1 MSDNNEDTG
10 CYEEYFIG
18 LIFIA
23 VALFSFY
30 ILDKSFFKV
39 MTISFLLMGGL
50 CVVASLLI
58 LIITAVKESR
68 KKGKELAIAVSLGLL
83 AILFVLGSWGLI
95 LRSFF

>member
-1 MSDNNEDTG
+1 MSNNEENNG
-10 CYEEYFIG
+10 CYEEYFIV

-23 VALFSFY
+23 VSLFSFY

-58 LIITAVKESR
+58 LIITAVEKSL
-68 KKGKELAIAVSLGLL
+68 KKGKELVIAVSLGLL